1 VHFALASKNT
11 CLCFMSA
18 IFYYKFVLSSHSNKN
33 KAMSLQQD
41 IMVALKEAMKAKDQ
55 TALTAL
61 RAVKS
66 AILLAQTESGA
77 KEELTEEQEL
87 KILQKQVKQRKD
99 SAAIYLEQ
107 GREDLAAPELA
118 EAEVIGQFLPT
129 ALSDE
134 DVEKVVVNIIN
145 EVGAQGMKDMGKVMG
160 LVSKELAGQA
170 DGKTISN
177 IVKAKL
183 S

>member
-1 VHFALASKNT
+1 
-11 CLCFMSA
+11 
-18 IFYYKFVLSSHSNKN
+18 
-33 KAMSLQQD
+33 MSLQQD
-41 IMVALKEAMKAKDQ
+41 IMTALKEAMKAKDQ

-77 KEELTEEQEL
+77 KEELSEEQEL

-118 EAEVIGQFLPT
+118 EAEVINQFLPE
-129 ALSDE
+129 AMSE
-134 DVEKVVVNIIN
+134 EAIAKVVVDTIKKL
-145 EVGAQGMKDMGKVMG
+145 GADGMKDMGKVMG
-160 LVSKELAGQA
+160 VVSQELAGKA

-177 IVKAKL
+177 IVKDSL

>member
-1 VHFALASKNT
+1 
-11 CLCFMSA
+11 
-18 IFYYKFVLSSHSNKN
+18 
-33 KAMSLQQD
+33 MSLQQEV
-41 IMVALKEAMKAKDQ
+41 MTALKGAMKAKDQ

-99 SAAIYLEQ
+99 SAAVYLDQ

-118 EAEVIGQFLPT
+118 EAEIISQFLPE
-129 ALSDE
+129 ALTE
-134 DVEKVVVNIIN
+134 EEIEKVVVMTIDNI
-145 EVGAQGMKDMGKVMG
+145 GAQGMKDMGRVMG
-160 LVSKELAGQA
+160 MVSKELAGQA
-170 DGKTISN
+170 DGKTISS

-183 S
+183 SS